1 MASRKGESSEMEE
14 IESEKD
20 DSGVGI
26 WRTLDASANRSA
38 EAVRVLED
46 ILRFCLDDAFLSQE
60 AKAIRHELAIIFSR
74 EDLQARIR
82 LRDVLRDVGVST
94 TVAKTP
100 PRTEIKHVVAA
111 NAARASQSIRSLEE
125 CSRLVVPAVTTAFEQ
140 LRYRIYTLE
149 KAAMTTIISENR
161 LADISLCVLLD
172 VDRPKTEFKT
182 LVGQLLAAGVNMI
195 QLRDKKANTSLLCE
209 RTKTITQQARQ
220 YAESTTGKRRCIVLV
235 NDRADVAV
243 AANADGVH
251 LGETDLPVNLA
262 RKVCGHEFIIGRTAH
277 SIAEAKQAVLDGAD
291 YLGVGPCY
299 PSNTKQF
306 KEFATD
312 TFLRDVSEEIRLPVF
327 AIGGITSDNL
337 DRLVR
342 LGVKRVAI
350 ASSITDAADPG
361 EESRLICSLLSAT
374 QGNQS
379 QETASV
385 SEQQIVQ
392 FASPQTANSRSK

>member
-220 YAESTTGKRRCIVLV
+220 YAESTTGKKCIVLV

>member
-20 DSGVGI
+20 GSVVGI

-46 ILRFCLDDAFLSQE
+46 ILRFCLNDAFLSQE
-60 AKAIRHELAIIFSR
+60 AKAIRHELAVIFSR
-74 EDLQARIR
+74 EDFQPRIR

-100 PRTEIKHVVAA
+100 PRTEMKHVFAA

-125 CSRLVVPAVTTAFEQ
+125 CSRLVVPAVTAAFEQ

-182 LVGQLLAAGVNMI
+182 LVGQLLTAGVNMI

-277 SIAEAKQAVLDGAD
+277 SIDEAKQAVLDGAD

-327 AIGGITSDNL
+327 AIGGITADNL

-350 ASSITDAADPG
+350 ASSITDAANPG

-379 QETASV
+379 QEAASV

-392 FASPQTANSRSK
+392 SASPQTANSRSK

>member
-20 DSGVGI
+20 GSVVGI

-46 ILRFCLDDAFLSQE
+46 ILRFCLNDAFLSQE
-60 AKAIRHELAIIFSR
+60 AKAIRHELAVIFSR
-74 EDLQARIR
+74 EDFQPRIR

-100 PRTEIKHVVAA
+100 PRTEMKHVFAA

-182 LVGQLLAAGVNMI
+182 LVGQLLTAGVNMI

-392 FASPQTANSRSK
+392 FGSPQTANSRSK

>member
-94 TVAKTP
+94 TVAKTA

>member
-1 MASRKGESSEMEE
+1 MASRKGESLEMEE

-20 DSGVGI
+20 GSVVGI

-60 AKAIRHELAIIFSR
+60 AKAIRHELAVIFAR
-74 EDLQARIR
+74 EDFQPRTR

-100 PRTEIKHVVAA
+100 PRTEMKHVFAA

-125 CSRLVVPAVTTAFEQ
+125 CSRLVVPAVTAAFEQ

-149 KAAMTTIISENR
+149 KAAMTIIISENR

-182 LVGQLLAAGVNMI
+182 LVGQLLTAGVNMI

-220 YAESTTGKRRCIVLV
+220 YAESTAGKKCIVLV

-327 AIGGITSDNL
+327 AIGGITADNL

-361 EESRLICSLLSAT
+361 EESRLICSLLSASK
-374 QGNQS
+374 GNQS
-379 QETASV
+379 QEAASV

>member
-20 DSGVGI
+20 GSVVGI

-46 ILRFCLDDAFLSQE
+46 ILRFCLNDAFLSQE
-60 AKAIRHELAIIFSR
+60 AKAIRHELAVIFSR
-74 EDLQARIR
+74 EDFQQRIR

-100 PRTEIKHVVAA
+100 PRTEMKHVFAA

-125 CSRLVVPAVTTAFEQ
+125 CSRLVVPAVTAAFEQ

-149 KAAMTTIISENR
+149 KAAMTIIISENR

-182 LVGQLLAAGVNMI
+182 LVGQLLTAGVNMI

-209 RTKTITQQARQ
+209 RTKTITHQARQ
-220 YAESTTGKRRCIVLV
+220 YAESTAGKKCIVLV

-277 SIAEAKQAVLDGAD
+277 SIDEAKQAVLDGAD

-327 AIGGITSDNL
+327 AIGGITADNL

-350 ASSITDAADPG
+350 ASSITDAANPG

-379 QETASV
+379 QEAASV

>member
-14 IESEKD
+14 IESEID
-20 DSGVGI
+20 GSVVGI

-46 ILRFCLDDAFLSQE
+46 ILRFCLNDAFLSQE

-74 EDLQARIR
+74 EEFQPRIR
-82 LRDVLRDVGVST
+82 LRDVLRDVGVSA

-100 PRTEIKHVVAA
+100 RRTEMKHVFAA

-125 CSRLVVPAVTTAFEQ
+125 CSRLVVPAVTAAFEQ

-149 KAAMTTIISENR
+149 KAAMTIIISENR

-172 VDRPKTEFKT
+172 VDRPMTEFKT
-182 LVGQLLAAGVNMI
+182 LVGQLLTAGVNMI

-209 RTKTITQQARQ
+209 RTKTITQKARQ
-220 YAESTTGKRRCIVLV
+220 YAESTTGKKCIVLV

-277 SIAEAKQAVLDGAD
+277 SIDEAKQAVLDGAD

-327 AIGGITSDNL
+327 AIGGITADNL

-350 ASSITDAADPG
+350 ASSITDAANPG

-379 QETASV
+379 QEAASV

>member
-1 MASRKGESSEMEE
+1 MASRKGESLEMEE

-20 DSGVGI
+20 GSVVGI

-46 ILRFCLDDAFLSQE
+46 ILRFCLNDAFLSQE

-74 EDLQARIR
+74 EEFQPRIR

-100 PRTEIKHVVAA
+100 PRTEMKHVFAA

-125 CSRLVVPAVTTAFEQ
+125 CSRLVVPAVTAAFEQ

-149 KAAMTTIISENR
+149 KAAMTIIISENR
-161 LADISLCVLLD
+161 LAGISLCVLLD
-172 VDRPKTEFKT
+172 VDRPKTEFKM

-220 YAESTTGKRRCIVLV
+220 YAESTAGKRCIVLV

-262 RKVCGHEFIIGRTAH
+262 RKVCGHDFIIGRTAH
-277 SIAEAKQAVLDGAD
+277 SIDEAKQAVLDGAD

-299 PSNTKQF
+299 PGNTKQF

-312 TFLRDVSEEIRLPVF
+312 TFLRYVSEEIRLPVF

-361 EESRLICSLLSAT
+361 KESRLICSLLSAT

-379 QETASV
+379 QEGASV

>member
-20 DSGVGI
+20 GSVVGI

-46 ILRFCLDDAFLSQE
+46 ILRFCLNDAFLSQE
-60 AKAIRHELAIIFSR
+60 AKAIRHELAVIFSR
-74 EDLQARIR
+74 EDFQPRTR

-100 PRTEIKHVVAA
+100 PRTEMKHVFAA

-125 CSRLVVPAVTTAFEQ
+125 CSRLVVPAVTAAFEQ

-161 LADISLCVLLD
+161 LADVSLCVLLD

-182 LVGQLLAAGVNMI
+182 LVGQLLTAGVNMI

-220 YAESTTGKRRCIVLV
+220 YAESTAGKKCIVLV

-277 SIAEAKQAVLDGAD
+277 SIDEAKQAVLDGAD

-379 QETASV
+379 QEAASV

>member
-20 DSGVGI
+20 GSVVGI

-46 ILRFCLDDAFLSQE
+46 ILRFCLNDAFLSQE
-60 AKAIRHELAIIFSR
+60 AKAIRHELAVIFSR
-74 EDLQARIR
+74 EDFQPRIR

-100 PRTEIKHVVAA
+100 PRTEMKHVFAA

-125 CSRLVVPAVTTAFEQ
+125 CSRLVVPAVTAAFEQ

-149 KAAMTTIISENR
+149 KAAMTIIISENR

-182 LVGQLLAAGVNMI
+182 LVGQLLTAGVNMI

-220 YAESTTGKRRCIVLV
+220 YAESTAGKKCIVLV

-277 SIAEAKQAVLDGAD
+277 SIDEAKQAVLDGAD

-327 AIGGITSDNL
+327 AIGGITVDNL

-379 QETASV
+379 QEAASV

>member
-1 MASRKGESSEMEE
+1 MASRKGESLEMEE

-20 DSGVGI
+20 GSVVGI

-46 ILRFCLDDAFLSQE
+46 VLRFCLNDAFLSQE
-60 AKAIRHELAIIFSR
+60 AKAIRHELAVIFAR
-74 EDLQARIR
+74 EDFQPRTR

-100 PRTEIKHVVAA
+100 PRTEIKHVFAA

-125 CSRLVVPAVTTAFEQ
+125 CSRLVVPAVTAAFEQ

-149 KAAMTTIISENR
+149 KAAMTIIISENR

-172 VDRPKTEFKT
+172 VDRPKIEFKM

-220 YAESTTGKRRCIVLV
+220 YAESTAGKRCIVLV

-262 RKVCGHEFIIGRTAH
+262 RKVCGHDFIIGRTAH
-277 SIAEAKQAVLDGAD
+277 SIDEAKQAVLDGAD

-299 PSNTKQF
+299 PGNTKQF

-312 TFLRDVSEEIRLPVF
+312 TFLRYVSEEIRLPVF

-361 EESRLICSLLSAT
+361 KESRLISSLLSAT

-379 QETASV
+379 QEAASV

>member
-20 DSGVGI
+20 GSVVGI

-46 ILRFCLDDAFLSQE
+46 ILRFCLNDAFLSQE

-74 EDLQARIR
+74 EEFQPRIR

-100 PRTEIKHVVAA
+100 PRTEMKHVFAA

-125 CSRLVVPAVTTAFEQ
+125 CSRLVVPAVTAAFEQ

-149 KAAMTTIISENR
+149 KAAMTIIISENR

-182 LVGQLLAAGVNMI
+182 LVGQLLTAGVNMI

-220 YAESTTGKRRCIVLV
+220 YAESTAGKKCIVLV

-277 SIAEAKQAVLDGAD
+277 SIDEAKQAVLDGAD

-327 AIGGITSDNL
+327 AIGGITADNL

-379 QETASV
+379 QEAASV

-392 FASPQTANSRSK
+392 FASPQTVNSRSK

>member
-20 DSGVGI
+20 GSVVGI

-46 ILRFCLDDAFLSQE
+46 ILRFCLNDAFLSQE
-60 AKAIRHELAIIFSR
+60 AKAIRHELAVIFSR
-74 EDLQARIR
+74 EDFQPRIR

-125 CSRLVVPAVTTAFEQ
+125 CSRLVVPAVTAAFEQ

-149 KAAMTTIISENR
+149 KAAMTIMISENR

-182 LVGQLLAAGVNMI
+182 LVGQLLTAGVNMI

-220 YAESTTGKRRCIVLV
+220 YAESTAGKKCIVLV

-277 SIAEAKQAVLDGAD
+277 SIDEAKQAVLDGAD

-327 AIGGITSDNL
+327 AIGGITADNL

-350 ASSITDAADPG
+350 ASSITDAANPG

-374 QGNQS
+374 QGNQT
-379 QETASV
+379 QEAASV

>member
-1 MASRKGESSEMEE
+1 MASRKGENSEMEE
-14 IESEKD
+14 IESEKNG
-20 DSGVGI
+20 SVVGI

-46 ILRFCLDDAFLSQE
+46 ILRFGLNDAFLSQE
-60 AKAIRHELAIIFSR
+60 AKAIRHELAVIFAR
-74 EDLQARIR
+74 EDLQPRIR
-82 LRDVLRDVGVST
+82 LRDVLGDVGVSS

-100 PRTEIKHVVAA
+100 LRTEMHHVFAA

-125 CSRLVVPAVTTAFEQ
+125 CSRLVVPAVTAAFEQ

-149 KAAMTTIISENR
+149 KAAMTIITSQNK

-172 VDRPKTEFKT
+172 VDQPQTEFKM
-182 LVGQLLAAGVNMI
+182 LVAKLLAAGVKMI
-195 QLRDKKANTSLLCE
+195 QLRDKKVNTALLCE
-209 RTKTITQQARQ
+209 RTKTITQQAQ
-220 YAESTTGKRRCIVLV
+220 QHAELTAENRCLVLV

-277 SIAEAKQAVLDGAD
+277 SIDEAKQAVRDGAD

-299 PSNTKQF
+299 PSTTKQF
-306 KEFATD
+306 KEFASD
-312 TFLRDVSEEIRLPVF
+312 TFLRNVSEEIQLPVF
-327 AIGGITSDNL
+327 AIGGITSGNL

-342 LGVKRVAI
+342 LGLKRVAI
-350 ASSITDAADPG
+350 ASSITGAADPG
-361 EESRLICSLLSAT
+361 EESRRICSLLPTVKGS
-374 QGNQS
+374 QS
-379 QETASV
+379 EKVASV
-385 SEQQIVQ
+385 SEQQTVQ
-392 FASPQTANSRSK
+392 FASPQTENSQSK

>member
-20 DSGVGI
+20 GSVVGI

-46 ILRFCLDDAFLSQE
+46 ILRFCLNDAFLSQE
-60 AKAIRHELAIIFSR
+60 AKAIRHELAVIFSR
-74 EDLQARIR
+74 EDFQPRIR

-100 PRTEIKHVVAA
+100 PRTEMKHVFAA

-125 CSRLVVPAVTTAFEQ
+125 CSRLVVPAVTAAFEQ

-149 KAAMTTIISENR
+149 KAAMTIIISENR

-182 LVGQLLAAGVNMI
+182 LVGQLLTAGVNMI

-220 YAESTTGKRRCIVLV
+220 YAESTAGKKCIVLV

-277 SIAEAKQAVLDGAD
+277 SIDEAKQAVLDGAD

-327 AIGGITSDNL
+327 AIGGITADNL

-350 ASSITDAADPG
+350 ASSITDAANPG

-374 QGNQS
+374 QGNQT
-379 QETASV
+379 QEAVSV

>member
-20 DSGVGI
+20 GSVVGI

-46 ILRFCLDDAFLSQE
+46 ILRFCLNDAFLSQE
-60 AKAIRHELAIIFSR
+60 AKAIRHELAVIFSR
-74 EDLQARIR
+74 EDFQPRIR

-100 PRTEIKHVVAA
+100 PRTEMKHVFAA

-220 YAESTTGKRRCIVLV
+220 YAESTAGKKCIVLV

-327 AIGGITSDNL
+327 AIGGITADNL

-385 SEQQIVQ
+385 SEQHIVQ
-392 FASPQTANSRSK
+392 FASPQQANSRSK

>member
-20 DSGVGI
+20 GSVVGI

-46 ILRFCLDDAFLSQE
+46 ILRFCLNDAFLSQE
-60 AKAIRHELAIIFSR
+60 AKAIRHELAVIFSR
-74 EDLQARIR
+74 EDFQPRIR

-100 PRTEIKHVVAA
+100 PRTEMKHVFAA

-125 CSRLVVPAVTTAFEQ
+125 CSRLVVPAVTAAFER

-149 KAAMTTIISENR
+149 KAAMAIIISENR

-182 LVGQLLAAGVNMI
+182 LVGQLLTAGVNMI

-220 YAESTTGKRRCIVLV
+220 YAESTAGKKCIVLV

-277 SIAEAKQAVLDGAD
+277 SIDEAKQAVLDGAD

-350 ASSITDAADPG
+350 ASGITDAADPG

-392 FASPQTANSRSK
+392 FPSP

>member
-172 VDRPKTEFKT
+172 VDRPNTEFKT

>member
-1 MASRKGESSEMEE
+1 
-14 IESEKD
+14 
-20 DSGVGI
+20 
-26 WRTLDASANRSA
+26 
-38 EAVRVLED
+38 
-46 ILRFCLDDAFLSQE
+46 
-60 AKAIRHELAIIFSR
+60 
-74 EDLQARIR
+74 
-82 LRDVLRDVGVST
+82 
-94 TVAKTP
+94 
-100 PRTEIKHVVAA
+100 
-111 NAARASQSIRSLEE
+111 
-125 CSRLVVPAVTTAFEQ
+125 
-140 LRYRIYTLE
+140 
-149 KAAMTTIISENR
+149 MTIIISENR

-220 YAESTTGKRRCIVLV
+220 YAESTAGKKCIVLV

-277 SIAEAKQAVLDGAD
+277 SIDEAKQAVLDGAD

-327 AIGGITSDNL
+327 AIGGITADNL

-361 EESRLICSLLSAT
+361 KESRLICSLLSAT

-379 QETASV
+379 QEAASV

>member
-20 DSGVGI
+20 GSVVGI

-46 ILRFCLDDAFLSQE
+46 ILRFCLNDAFLSQE
-60 AKAIRHELAIIFSR
+60 AKAIRHELAVIFSR
-74 EDLQARIR
+74 EDFQPRIR

-100 PRTEIKHVVAA
+100 PRTEMKHVFAA

-125 CSRLVVPAVTTAFEQ
+125 CSRLVVPAVTAAFEQ

-149 KAAMTTIISENR
+149 KAAMTIIISENR

-182 LVGQLLAAGVNMI
+182 LVGQLLTAGVNMI

-220 YAESTTGKRRCIVLV
+220 YAESTAGKKCIVLV

-277 SIAEAKQAVLDGAD
+277 SIDEAKQAVLDGAD

-327 AIGGITSDNL
+327 AIGGITADNL

-350 ASSITDAADPG
+350 ASSITDAANPG

-374 QGNQS
+374 QGNQT
-379 QETASV
+379 QEAASV

-392 FASPQTANSRSK
+392 FVSPQTANSRSK

>member
-1 MASRKGESSEMEE
+1 
-14 IESEKD
+14 
-20 DSGVGI
+20 
-26 WRTLDASANRSA
+26 
-38 EAVRVLED
+38 
-46 ILRFCLDDAFLSQE
+46 
-60 AKAIRHELAIIFSR
+60 
-74 EDLQARIR
+74 
-82 LRDVLRDVGVST
+82 
-94 TVAKTP
+94 
-100 PRTEIKHVVAA
+100 
-111 NAARASQSIRSLEE
+111 
-125 CSRLVVPAVTTAFEQ
+125 LVVPAVTTAFEQ

-220 YAESTTGKRRCIVLV
+220 YAESTTGKRCIVLV

>member
-161 LADISLCVLLD
+161 LADVSLCVLLD

-277 SIAEAKQAVLDGAD
+277 SIDEAKQAVLDGAD

-392 FASPQTANSRSK
+392 FGSPQTANSRSK

>member
-20 DSGVGI
+20 GSVVGI

-46 ILRFCLDDAFLSQE
+46 ILRFCLNDAFLSQE

-74 EDLQARIR
+74 EEFQPRIWF
-82 LRDVLRDVGVST
+82 RDVLRDVGVST

-100 PRTEIKHVVAA
+100 PRTEMKHVFAA

-125 CSRLVVPAVTTAFEQ
+125 CSRLVVPAVTAAFEQ

-182 LVGQLLAAGVNMI
+182 LVGQLLTAGVNMI

-220 YAESTTGKRRCIVLV
+220 YAESTAGKKCIVLV

-277 SIAEAKQAVLDGAD
+277 SIDEAKQAVLDGAD

-392 FASPQTANSRSK
+392 FPSP

>member
-20 DSGVGI
+20 GSVVGI

-46 ILRFCLDDAFLSQE
+46 ILRFCLNDAFLSQE
-60 AKAIRHELAIIFSR
+60 AKAIRHELAVIFSR
-74 EDLQARIR
+74 EDFQPRIR

-100 PRTEIKHVVAA
+100 PRTEMKHVFAA

-125 CSRLVVPAVTTAFEQ
+125 CSRLVVPAVTAAFEQ

-149 KAAMTTIISENR
+149 KAAMTIIISENR

-182 LVGQLLAAGVNMI
+182 LVGQLLTAGVNMI

-220 YAESTTGKRRCIVLV
+220 YAESTAGKKCIVLV

-277 SIAEAKQAVLDGAD
+277 SIDEAKQAVLDGAD

-327 AIGGITSDNL
+327 AIGGITADNL

-350 ASSITDAADPG
+350 ASSITDAANPG

-374 QGNQS
+374 QGNQT
-379 QETASV
+379 QEAASV

>member
-20 DSGVGI
+20 GSVVGI

-46 ILRFCLDDAFLSQE
+46 ILRFCLNDAFLSQE
-60 AKAIRHELAIIFSR
+60 AKAIRHELAVIFSR
-74 EDLQARIR
+74 EDFQPRIR

-125 CSRLVVPAVTTAFEQ
+125 CSRLVVPAVTAAFEQ

-149 KAAMTTIISENR
+149 KAAMTIIISENR

-182 LVGQLLAAGVNMI
+182 LVGQLLTAGVNMI

-220 YAESTTGKRRCIVLV
+220 YAESTAGKKCIVLV

-277 SIAEAKQAVLDGAD
+277 SIDEAKQAVLDGAD

-327 AIGGITSDNL
+327 AIGGITADNL

-350 ASSITDAADPG
+350 ASSITDAANPG

-374 QGNQS
+374 QGNQT
-379 QETASV
+379 QEAASV

>member
-1 MASRKGESSEMEE
+1 MASRKGESLEMEE

-20 DSGVGI
+20 GSVVGI

-125 CSRLVVPAVTTAFEQ
+125 CSRLVVPAVTAAFEQ

-149 KAAMTTIISENR
+149 KAAMTIIISENR
-161 LADISLCVLLD
+161 LAGISLCVLLD
-172 VDRPKTEFKT
+172 VDRPKIEFKM

-220 YAESTTGKRRCIVLV
+220 YAESTAGKRCIVLV

-277 SIAEAKQAVLDGAD
+277 SIDEAKQAVLDGAD

-361 EESRLICSLLSAT
+361 KESRLICSLLSAT

-379 QETASV
+379 QEDASV

>member
-20 DSGVGI
+20 GSVVGI

-46 ILRFCLDDAFLSQE
+46 ILRFCLNDAFLSQE

-74 EDLQARIR
+74 EEFQPRIR

-100 PRTEIKHVVAA
+100 PRTEMKHVFAA

-125 CSRLVVPAVTTAFEQ
+125 CSRLVVPAVTAAFEQ
-140 LRYRIYTLE
+140 LRYRIDTLE
-149 KAAMTTIISENR
+149 KAAMTNIKSENR

-172 VDRPKTEFKT
+172 VDRPKIEFKM

-220 YAESTTGKRRCIVLV
+220 YAESTAGKRCIVLV

-262 RKVCGHEFIIGRTAH
+262 RKVCGHDFIIGRTAH
-277 SIAEAKQAVLDGAD
+277 SIDEAKQAVLDGAD

-327 AIGGITSDNL
+327 AIGGITADNL

-361 EESRLICSLLSAT
+361 KAVSYTHLTLPTILL
-374 QGNQS
+374 
-379 QETASV
+379 V
-385 SEQQIVQ
+385 
-392 FASPQTANSRSK
+392 